1 MGNFELTGI
10 QIPRFQKE
18 TQKKGIQK
26 KQNWTSEDVNN
37 PVYSKKK
44 PLSIEKQEEI
54 FIKDRQK
61 QGAAYF
67 DKAAQIGF
75 GIARLH
81 PTYGTAMNLIDI
93 SNNLKDA
100 KEGKDTFIDYFI
112 NLGGLLGKGTYNL
125 GTEERT
131 KFKNVV
137 QRARAKLG
145 NPVLKAM
152 GIMLGFPDYILDAKN
167 LYNTITK

>member
-1 MGNFELTGI
+1 MSNFELTGI
-10 QIPRFQKE
+10 QIPKFQKG
-18 TQKKGIQK
+18 TQKKGVQK
-26 KQNWTSEDVNN
+26 KQSWTSEDVNN

-54 FIKDRQK
+54 FIKDKQK

-75 GIARLH
+75 GITRLH
-81 PTYGTAMNLIDI
+81 PTYGIAMNLIDI

-100 KEGKDTFIDYFI
+100 KEGKDTFIDYI
-112 NLGGLLGKGTYNL
+112 TNVGGTSAKGTYNL
-125 GTEERT
+125 GANGRT
-131 KFKNVV
+131 TFKNVV
-137 QRARAKLG
+137 QQARARLG
-145 NPVLKAM
+145 NPVLQAM